1 MWGACLMIRMMWR
14 SVGFHRERGG
24 GHRSWDRA
32 GTRMD
37 VDTQNLAA
45 DGVVTAR
52 VPGGTVGS

>member
-1 MWGACLMIRMMWR
+1 MIRMMWR

-37 VDTQNLAA
+37 ADTQNSAA